1 MRYWMMQV
9 LKAQGMQDPLS
20 NELPGRVWGE
30 LVHQVLYEVYQ
41 DLSTHRWPH
50 EAVGSVQLADMVNSH
65 VDQVFQEYA
74 KRFGQGYRLIWDW
87 MRIRLIRMIV
97 SQLERDYG
105 DFIEQGWVPYA
116 YEVEAVG
123 ALPHDS
129 QEQPELLNIRGR
141 FDRVD
146 EARDHSRVRI
156 VDYKVSM
163 RRSFQADELDLVTK
177 ALQGRQLQ
185 PPLYSLMTPMNLQYE
200 TGSGGTATI
209 PIQSVDFRYLRPM
222 QEEAVRSASFSGAIW
237 ETAVGEQ
244 LKRTIRGWVQGIRAG
259 QFFILPGAYCR
270 SCQYGS
276 ACRFQHHPSWSRA
289 YGLPLA
295 KTYRQIRKQKIS
307 HDK

>member
-1 MRYWMMQV
+1 
-9 LKAQGMQDPLS
+9 
-20 NELPGRVWGE
+20 
-30 LVHQVLYEVYQ
+30 
-41 DLSTHRWPH
+41 
-50 EAVGSVQLADMVNSH
+50 
-65 VDQVFQEYA
+65 
-74 KRFGQGYRLIWDW
+74 